1 MPTLSAIYR
10 HPVKA
15 LGAEALTACAL
26 APGETLPGDRIWAL
40 LHDRS
45 RPAAEDD
52 GWTRCTTF
60 LRGAAIPALMAA
72 TSHGAPSADG
82 SGGAI
87 TFQHPA
93 RPPLTVDPGTDAGAA
108 ALLAWVDPLIPEGM
122 PRPAGLY
129 RAARGLTD
137 SRKPTVSLMSDA
149 TLAALSARMGLRLT
163 RARFRGNLWVTDL
176 PAWDEFKLVGRDV
189 RIGGARLTVLDR
201 IERCSATLANP
212 ATGRRDADVLRAL
225 QDGWDHTD
233 FGVTCLV
240 RDGGDIALGDA
251 IKID

>member
-1 MPTLSAIYR
+1 
-10 HPVKA
+10 
-15 LGAEALTACAL
+15 
-26 APGETLPGDRIWAL
+26 
-40 LHDRS
+40 
-45 RPAAEDD
+45 
-52 GWTRCTTF
+52 
-60 LRGAAIPALMAA
+60 
-72 TSHGAPSADG
+72 
-82 SGGAI
+82 
-87 TFQHPA
+87 
-93 RPPLTVDPGTDAGAA
+93 
-108 ALLAWVDPLIPEGM
+108 
-122 PRPAGLY
+122 
-129 RAARGLTD
+129 
-137 SRKPTVSLMSDA
+137 
-149 TLAALSARMGLRLT
+149 MGLRLT

-176 PAWDEFKLVGRDV
+176 PAWDEFKLVGRDI